1 MLAFETA
8 FGFFCRIAGRGGRL
22 ENRICLHCEFEFSP
36 ISTASP
42 NYTILQHWEHGK
54 VRKAVRRETLRR
66 ARESQTK
73 E

>member
-1 MLAFETA
+1 MLAFENA
-8 FGFFCRIAGRGGRL
+8 FGFFCRITGRGGRL
-22 ENRICLHCEFEFSP
+22 ENRICLHSEFEFSP

-42 NYTILQHWEHGK
+42 NYTFLRHCGHGK
-54 VRKAVRRETLRR
+54 VRKAVRRETLWI